1 MALCGVAQIFLCFC
15 APETSRLK
23 RAISLSLVC
32 QRALLHGEG
41 QGSPQTFGKMMHN
54 EEIWA
59 NVDLLE
65 STLQAWRGW
74 PGFCRQRAEVGEM
87 PHGCRAASA
96 DLRRTRVRPLPVQ
109 PPIATAHIAC
119 AMCRVCGQH
128 WAWIPTRRGDRS
140 AIYYRWEH

>member
-1 MALCGVAQIFLCFC
+1 MALCGVAQICLCFC

-41 QGSPQTFGKMMHN
+41 QGSPQTFGKMLHN

-65 STLQAWRGW
+65 NTSQAWRGW
-74 PGFCRQRAEVGEM
+74 PGFCRQGAEVGEM

-96 DLRRTRVRPLPVQ
+96 VLRRPPSLPTACPASNCYSTYCLGYVQ
-109 PPIATAHIAC
+109 GLRSTLGMDSH
-119 AMCRVCGQH
+119 
-128 WAWIPTRRGDRS
+128 TERRQKCN
-140 AIYYRWEH
+140 IL